1 MQKRMFYLIGV
12 EIVVAF
18 IFYKLVNGI
27 INNNVRLDIFLN
39 EKVMVLWNP
48 LLNRIMIL
56 VTMIMDTKVAAGL
69 AIGLLVV
76 LLSRKRFYDSF
87 LLVSSLIIGQAVK
100 SLMKLIMIRIRP
112 SNALI
117 HAEGF
122 SFPSGHATIA
132 IIFFSL
138 LIYFFRNDI
147 KNKFLKNLFIAVNIL
162 MILLIG
168 FSRVYLGVHWA
179 SDVMGGF
186 CLGLGV
192 VLFGM
197 LSKIYKEKKFTFF

>member
-100 SLMKLIMIRIRP
+100 SLMKLIMIQ
-112 SNALI
+112 LI
-117 HAEGF
+117 V
-122 SFPSGHATIA
+122 
-132 IIFFSL
+132 
-138 LIYFFRNDI
+138 
-147 KNKFLKNLFIAVNIL
+147 KN
-162 MILLIG
+162 
-168 FSRVYLGVHWA
+168 
-179 SDVMGGF
+179 
-186 CLGLGV
+186 
-192 VLFGM
+192 
-197 LSKIYKEKKFTFF
+197 

>member
-100 SLMKLIMIRIRP
+100 SLMKLII
-112 SNALI
+112 
-117 HAEGF
+117 
-122 SFPSGHATIA
+122 
-132 IIFFSL
+132 SL
-138 LIYFFRNDI
+138 
-147 KNKFLKNLFIAVNIL
+147 V
-162 MILLIG
+162 
-168 FSRVYLGVHWA
+168 
-179 SDVMGGF
+179 
-186 CLGLGV
+186 
-192 VLFGM
+192 
-197 LSKIYKEKKFTFF
+197 KI